1 MSDTHPTEHSPNNS
15 PPGSPEQSYLTIFPS
30 DSTSSAG
37 IALNYTANLQVD
49 RIVDPNSYIDAHLI
63 SGQTKSDKKI
73 RVPKYGLSEQCS
85 IILIREIKIEILP
98 LQQYLNRLLIPQLQ
112 PLGVVFPITVIIRLL
127 ARKSDTGIGRL
138 M

>member
-1 MSDTHPTEHSPNNS
+1 MSNTHPTKHSPNNS
-15 PPGSPEQSYLTIFPS
+15 LPGSLAQSYLTIFPS

-37 IALNYTANLQVD
+37 ISLNHTANLQVD
-49 RIVDPNSYIDAHLI
+49 RIVNPNSYTDTYLI

-73 RVPKYGLSEQCS
+73 RVPKYGSLEQCS
-85 IILIREIKIEILP
+85 IILIREIRIEILP
-98 LQQYLNRLLIPQLQ
+98 LQQYLNHLLIPQLQ

-127 ARKSDTGIGRL
+127 ARKSDTGKGGL